1 MEGAEII
8 RRPRTGLMRGAK
20 APTVYW
26 DVLGLV
32 GRFFSL
38 DLYILLMYIL
48 YYIYLSIYLSVYLS
62 ICLCKYL
69 YIDYLFPST
78 CLLSTHLPFIT
89 LGTFYLR
96 CRQIGVFSV
105 RWECMGQSEHLL
117 SREFALSPSHLLARN
132 NFLDAQELVRARR
145 VRGLIFID
153 STYCFWFLPAA
164 VSLMMVLFLC
174 GAIGFLGY
182 KVCLQDTDEFE
193 EMDELTQ
200 QGGDSRLFA
209 SPRWLGGLAFAVQRW
224 HLLHSG
230 DM

>member
-1 MEGAEII
+1 MFKTLSKAAAQEIAFKTVIDTQLTIKCCLNLRLGLLMHVWTSDQIQILSSKFTFSTNTFFLLLFFLEGYGRAAEII

-26 DVLGLV
+26 DVLGRV
-32 GRFFSL
+32 GRFFFL
-38 DLYILLMYIL
+38 DLYILYMYIL

-105 RWECMGQSEHLL
+105 R
-117 SREFALSPSHLLARN
+117 
-132 NFLDAQELVRARR
+132 
-145 VRGLIFID
+145 
-153 STYCFWFLPAA
+153 
-164 VSLMMVLFLC
+164 
-174 GAIGFLGY
+174 
-182 KVCLQDTDEFE
+182 
-193 EMDELTQ
+193 
-200 QGGDSRLFA
+200 
-209 SPRWLGGLAFAVQRW
+209 
-224 HLLHSG
+224 
-230 DM
+230 